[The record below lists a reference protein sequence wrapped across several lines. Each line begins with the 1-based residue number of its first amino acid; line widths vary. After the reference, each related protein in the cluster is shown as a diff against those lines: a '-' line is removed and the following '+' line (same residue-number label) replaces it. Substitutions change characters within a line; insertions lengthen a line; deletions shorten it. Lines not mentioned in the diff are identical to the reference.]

1 MKRLITYPAFSIL
14 GYELYMNFG
23 HWSNM
28 QFINPISVLVL
39 GAATFALAVGIAVPK
54 YMEKLDAELA
64 EEEKQQH

>member
-39 GAATFALAVGIAVPK
+39 GATAFAFAVGIAVPE
-54 YMEKLDAELA
+54 YMKKLDAELA